1 MNAIPAFDADLL
13 RRYDRPGPRYTSY
26 PTAPQFAASFG
37 EAQFREVARASNEDP
52 IPRRLSLYV
61 HVPFC
66 VSPCFYCGCNRIIT
80 RDHGRGATYL
90 HRLEREITL
99 VAPLFD
105 RDRDVIQLHLGGGTP
120 NFLTPALIGELVET
134 LGRQFRARSARTT
147 SMPWR
152 GSASI
157 VPVSACRISIP
168 TCRRRST
175 ASRASKTR
183 WR

>member
-1 MNAIPAFDADLL
+1 MMLWLCFFFCKQKTAYEMRISDWSSDVCSSDL
-13 RRYDRPGPRYTSY
+13 RPGPRYTSY

-99 VAPLFD
+99 VAPFFD
-105 RDRDVIQLHLGGGTP
+105 RDRDVIQLPPGGCTP
-120 NFLTPALIGELVET
+120 NFPNPPLTGED
-134 LGRQFRARSARTT
+134 RKSAV
-147 SMPWR
+147 W
-152 GSASI
+152 
-157 VPVSACRISIP
+157 
-168 TCRRRST
+168 
-175 ASRASKTR
+175 
-183 WR
+183 